1 MSSAY
6 RKRPESVE
14 SVIRV
19 NCTLGFDPYMYF
31 GYVLRCILMFMSDLI
46 IPVLDKIVSLY
57 QENDFETYCQTV
69 AVELRFPSLKFYI

>member
-1 MSSAY
+1 
-6 RKRPESVE
+6 
-14 SVIRV
+14 
-19 NCTLGFDPYMYF
+19 
-31 GYVLRCILMFMSDLI
+31 MFMSDLI

>member
-1 MSSAY
+1 
-6 RKRPESVE
+6 
-14 SVIRV
+14 
-19 NCTLGFDPYMYF
+19 MYF